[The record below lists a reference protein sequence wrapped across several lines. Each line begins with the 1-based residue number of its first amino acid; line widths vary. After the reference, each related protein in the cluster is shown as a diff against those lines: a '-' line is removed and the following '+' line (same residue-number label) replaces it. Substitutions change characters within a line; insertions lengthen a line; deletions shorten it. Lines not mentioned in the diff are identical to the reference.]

1 LTSHVIG
8 PTMLLEKTTAFFLV
22 FRRHE
27 ILPLAAVLV
36 GLALVALI

>member
-1 LTSHVIG
+1 MGYVFG
-8 PTMLLEKTTAFFLV
+8 PTMLLETTTAFFLV
-22 FRRHE
+22 LRRHE